1 MRVTSRLKLAGA
13 ILTAALSTSAQAV
26 VTMPGGDVLGQTG
39 DFVNINY
46 GAGGSGNVFQLNALL
61 YVDEVSSTDQIS
73 SQLQTFTKLKVDK
86 SAFGPTGLGT
96 GLAELDYRVTNVGA
110 TPQSTLRFMTVLGV
124 DGNPTTFNESVAE
137 TWGAKQAF
145 DPDRRQT
152 LVWDQDPSHSLN
164 NLWIGTNG
172 AASPAGSGVPAACV
186 SPSVCDAFVGL
197 QWDIPVLNPGESF
210 LVRVGLSDDG
220 QHLSSRFLTITAD
233 PTGGISNAL
242 TFSGTAQVVAVPEPS
257 SYAMLLGGLAL
268 IAFAW
273 RRRASQQI

>member
-13 ILTAALSTSAQAV
+13 ILAAALSASAQSA
-26 VTMPGGDVLGQTG
+26 VTMPGGDALGKTG
-39 DFVNINY
+39 DFININY
-46 GAGGSGNVFQLNALL
+46 GSGDLGTVFQLNALL
-61 YVDEVSSTDQIS
+61 YVDEVKSTDQIVN
-73 SQLQTFTKLKVDK
+73 QLTTFTKLAVDRNG
-86 SAFGPTGLGT
+86 FGPTGLGT
-96 GLAELDYRVTNVGA
+96 GLGEFDYRVTNVGTTA
-110 TPQSTLRFMTVLGV
+110 QSDLRFMTVLGV
-124 DGNPTTFNESVAE
+124 DGNPNTQKESVAE

-152 LVWDQDPSHSLN
+152 LDWDGVPSHSLN
-164 NLWIGTNG
+164 NLWIASNG
-172 AASPAGSGVPAACV
+172 AASPAGSGVPAACGV
-186 SPSVCDAFVGL
+186 KCDTFVGL

-242 TFSGTAQVVAVPEPS
+242 TFSGTAQVVSVPEPS

-268 IAFAW
+268 VAFTW